1 MMKLFPISWSLSF
14 RVDGKIFPTM
24 NTSILSVSS
33 WNESF
38 RIILLMFSTS
48 SKEKIWGGN
57 QIDML
62 VIEMFLM
69 TKSNHSRPSLLNIYE
84 SRYRIAWQNNLY
96 FCIPLLL
103 PWCNKTRVFL
113 YWRHDSCYL
122 HQKMK
127 WSLPTI
133 SLELILS

>member
-1 MMKLFPISWSLSF
+1 MTKLFLTSWLLSS
-14 RVDGKIFPTM
+14 RVDEKIFSTM
-24 NTSILSVSS
+24 NISNLFQS

-38 RIILLMFSTS
+38 KVTLIMFSTTTN
-48 SKEKIWGGN
+48 EKIWSGN

-96 FCIPLLL
+96 FCVPLLL
-103 PWCNKTRVFL
+103 PWCNKTRVFF
-113 YWRHDSCYL
+113 YWRHDSCNV

-127 WSLPTI
+127 WSLSTI
-133 SLELILS
+133 SLKLILS